1 MARTKQVA
9 RRNFNAAEAEKLC
22 RNSKPTK
29 SARKIFYREAKKVNR
44 YRPGTVALRE
54 IKRYQQ
60 TGNTLIP
67 KLAFAR
73 LIRQVCGTWLNMCCF
88 RIQREAMLAL
98 QEAAEI
104 YLAEVFEDS
113 YRVTIHARRVT
124 LLPKDMWL
132 VLRIRGESRPQ

>member
-88 RIQREAMLAL
+88 RI
-98 QEAAEI
+98 
-104 YLAEVFEDS
+104 
-113 YRVTIHARRVT
+113 
-124 LLPKDMWL
+124 
-132 VLRIRGESRPQ
+132 